1 MAQAA
6 NIDAYFER
14 VGFAGSIAP
23 TLETLAALQGLHLA
37 AIPFENLD
45 PLMGVPVRVA
55 LPSIEHKLVF
65 DRRGGHGIEHNLLFA
80 AVLREL
86 DFELSVHP
94 AFVLWGDS
102 GQAQPEPDHLVLV
115 VELPQG
121 AFLVDAGF
129 GGRTPLMPLRLR
141 DGQRH
146 ATDFETFAVSET
158 LGDWRVVADLGER
171 TRPLYRFRRDPVDE
185 RLLAEI
191 TERISTRGPFTR
203 RLVVS
208 RTLRSERLMLRDG
221 LFIRVLPGES
231 GPVRSEARV
240 ATVVELKNLL
250 VAPFGLVLPE
260 DDRLDAAL
268 ARVLEDNA

>member
-14 VGFAGSIAP
+14 IGFAGSIAP
-23 TLETLAALQGLHLA
+23 TLDTLTGLLGQHLE

-45 PLMGVPVRVA
+45 PLMGVPVRFA

-65 DRRGGHGIEHNLLFA
+65 ERRGGHGIEHNLLFA

-94 AFVLWGDS
+94 AHVLWGDAA
-102 GQAQPEPDHLVLV
+102 QAQPEPDHLVLV
-115 VELPQG
+115 VDLPQG

-129 GGRTPLMPLRLR
+129 GGRTPPAPLRLKGGHR
-141 DGQRH
+141 QGSI
-146 ATDFETFAVSET
+146 FETFEISEG
-158 LGDWRVVADLGER
+158 LGDWRVVADLGAR
-171 TRPLYRFRRDPVDE
+171 VRPLYRFRRDPVDE

-221 LFIRVLPGES
+221 LFVRVVPGDA
-231 GPVRSEARV
+231 GPVRSETRMAKV
-240 ATVVELKNLL
+240 QELKNLL
-250 VAPFGLVLPE
+250 VAPFGLVLP
-260 DDRLDAAL
+260 DDARLDAAL
-268 ARVLEDNA
+268 ARVMTENR

>member
-1 MAQAA
+1 MAQSA

-14 VGFAGSIAP
+14 IGFAGSIAP
-23 TLETLAALQGLHLA
+23 TLETLAALQGLHLQ

-55 LPSIEHKLVF
+55 LQSIEHKLVF
-65 DRRGGHGIEHNLLFA
+65 DKRGGHGIEHNLLFA
-80 AVLREL
+80 AVLRDL
-86 DFELSVHP
+86 DFEVSVHP
-94 AFVLWGDS
+94 AFVLWGE
-102 GQAQPEPDHLVLV
+102 GEQAQEAPDHLVLV

-129 GGRTPLMPLRLR
+129 GGRTPPMPLRLR

-146 ATDFETFAVSET
+146 TTDFETFAISEA

-171 TRPLYRFRRDPVDE
+171 VRPLYRFRRDPVDE

-208 RTLRSERLMLRDG
+208 RTLKSERLMLRDG
-221 LFIRVLPGES
+221 LFIRVVPGAA
-231 GPVRSEARV
+231 GPARTEAQVTTV
-240 ATVVELKNLL
+240 AELKNLL

-260 DDRLDAAL
+260 DTRLEPAL
-268 ARVLEDNA
+268 SRVLGLAP